1 MIIDDILDDNLTRLN
16 KMPKAERPEYV
27 SQLRQSYVLGL
38 IKLVTTGYTSSDEI
52 VAQFLRDLPK
62 RH

>member
-1 MIIDDILDDNLTRLN
+1 MIIDDILDDNLSRLGS
-16 KMPKAERPEYV
+16 MPKSERPEYIA
-27 SQLRQSYVLGL
+27 QLRQSYVVGL